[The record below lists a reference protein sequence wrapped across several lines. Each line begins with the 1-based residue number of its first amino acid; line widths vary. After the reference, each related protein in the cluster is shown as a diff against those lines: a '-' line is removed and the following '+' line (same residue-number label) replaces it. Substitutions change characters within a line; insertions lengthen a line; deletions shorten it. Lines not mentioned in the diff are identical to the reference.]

1 MDVRRNSWAHPR
13 SRGENAYLALPTV
26 SAEGSSPLARG
37 KHVYPR
43 DIWPLLGLIPARAGK
58 TISHG
63 THRILRRAHPRSRGE
78 NRGGSAFRLTAL
90 GSSPLARGKRYRADT
105 IPLDKGLIPAR
116 AGKTYR
122 RGAERSAARAHP
134 RSRGENRGGDAC
146 GVVAVGSSPLA
157 RGNRKPTLPAARCRG
172 LIPARAGKTRLCARR
187 SSTAWA
193 HPRSRGENGI
203 VALTIK
209 VEVGSSPLARGKL
222 SFHPSK

>member
-78 NRGGSAFRLTAL
+78 NSGGSAFRLTAL

-116 AGKTYR
+116 AGKTQGR
-122 RGAERSAARAHP
+122 EVSLAAHAAHP
-134 RSRGENRGGDAC
+134 RSRGENSM
-146 GVVAVGSSPLA
+146 VVVSAISVP
-157 RGNRKPTLPAARCRG
+157 
-172 LIPARAGKTRLCARR
+172 
-187 SSTAWA
+187 
-193 HPRSRGENGI
+193 
-203 VALTIK
+203 
-209 VEVGSSPLARGKL
+209 GSSPLARGKPFL
-222 SFHPSK
+222 G